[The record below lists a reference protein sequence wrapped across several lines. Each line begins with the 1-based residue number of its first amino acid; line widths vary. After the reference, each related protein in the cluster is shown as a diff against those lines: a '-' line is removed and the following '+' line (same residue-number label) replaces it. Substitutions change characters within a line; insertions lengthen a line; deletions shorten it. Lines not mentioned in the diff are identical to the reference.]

1 MCGAPPIVKSFDM
14 TENLCEWCTP
24 DEDGDVS
31 HGLCDAYTEE
41 ACACRNADH
50 DLLTPEKMYEKM
62 LAAMNFKPA
71 KKEEVTV

>member
-1 MCGAPPIVKSFDM
+1 MCGAPPIVKSFST
-14 TENLCEWCTP
+14 TENLCEYCQP
-24 DEDGDVS
+24 EDGKVYHDY
-31 HGLCDAYTEE
+31 CDKYTEE